1 METAPARVV
10 PPIAKPGRLL
20 WITVSCV
27 AFLMLNAGWSV
38 LPPRG
43 EAAEG
48 SAMKIGF
55 ATINDPQHEWAKR
68 YKTRLEQRTGGRIAV
83 QLFPASQLGS
93 IPRMIEGV
101 QLGTIESYFGPPDF
115 LVGIDPRFQVLTAPF
130 LFENMDHAFRV
141 INDKDFL
148 DKFLTLAEAKGIK
161 GAGLI
166 AYAPA
171 SFVSRTPIRTPE
183 DMKGKKFRVLATPIE
198 IAMMASL
205 GATGIPMPLGEVLP
219 ALQQGA
225 LDGVQSALT
234 VFTAF
239 KYYDVVKYHTNTD
252 HYIVTS
258 MNMVSKKWY
267 DALPPDLQRAVIEEA
282 RADHAGLLAWTKDFY
297 NASAT
302 LWKEKTTGGF
312 VELTPAQREAFRSR
326 MQGVDEKVA
335 QQVAGVKEWL
345 DLLRAKGRQYAR

>member
-1 METAPARVV
+1 MEIVSARVV
-10 PPIAKPGRLL
+10 TPKAGPGRPLWMTAGGLAVLLLTLL
-20 WITVSCV
+20 WSVPPASV
-27 AFLMLNAGWSV
+27 AAG
-38 LPPRG
+38 
-43 EAAEG
+43 EG
-48 SAMKIGF
+48 STMKIGF

-68 YKTRLEQRTGGRIAV
+68 YKARLEQRTGGRLAV
-83 QLFPASQLGS
+83 TLFPASQLGS

-101 QLGTIESYFGPPDF
+101 QLGTIEAYFGPPDF

-141 INDKDFL
+141 IHDADFL
-148 DKFLTLAEAKGIK
+148 DKFLGLAEGKGIK

-205 GATGIPMPLGEVLP
+205 GATGVPMPLGEVLP

-225 LDGVQSALT
+225 LDGVESALT

-258 MNMVSKKWY
+258 MNMVSKKWF
-267 DALPPDLQRAVIEEA
+267 DALPADWQRAVVEEA
-282 RADHAGLLAWTKDFY
+282 RADHAGLLAWTKEFY
-297 NASAT
+297 NAGAR
-302 LWKEKTTGGF
+302 LWKEKTTDGF
-312 VELTPAQREAFRSR
+312 IELTPVQRAAFRSR

-335 QQVAGVKEWL
+335 EQVAGVKEWL
-345 DLLRAKGRQYAR
+345 DLLRAKARQYAR